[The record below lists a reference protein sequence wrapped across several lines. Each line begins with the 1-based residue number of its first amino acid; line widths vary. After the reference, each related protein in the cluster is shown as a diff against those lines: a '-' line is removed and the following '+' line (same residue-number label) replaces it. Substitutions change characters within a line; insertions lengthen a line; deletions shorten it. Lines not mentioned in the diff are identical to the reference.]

1 MGAGRDSLVRHKASV
16 TRHLQGIT
24 RHLSTRPGANER
36 KKNEMRMSIV
46 LIIAVVGPYAT
57 AQVAERSFESRMS
70 AIERL
75 DYHDPIRFAGLGER
89 DRRALLACRSAVVAV
104 LKGVGRTD
112 LRPYLTPELAR
123 KYPTS
128 EALAK
133 SLIAPET
140 TLLAVGVREF
150 DFDDSNGIRLK
161 VFVFVA
167 AEGLTAV
174 PEKVWS
180 CRGSGDRWRVSG
192 FE

>member
-1 MGAGRDSLVRHKASV
+1 
-16 TRHLQGIT
+16 
-24 RHLSTRPGANER
+24 
-36 KKNEMRMSIV
+36 MRMSV
-46 LIIAVVGPYAT
+46 LLFIAVLSPYAM
-57 AQVAERSFESRMS
+57 AQVAQGTFESRMY

-75 DYHDPIRFAGLGER
+75 DYNDPNPIRFVGLSER

-161 VFVFVA
+161 VFVLVA

-180 CRGSGDRWRVSG
+180 CRGSGDGWRVSG